1 MFNLEKLFVD
11 VFAPVSG
18 DSVTILLD
26 EPHDIIKDTRTWQ
39 ERRRMAKDWLRQ
51 MELFAPGYGISV
63 NPIITYAT
71 TGAHH
76 ADLPV
81 YGKYANKKVRLEDA
95 VIDANI
101 LIALTEYSATSPLFH
116 LAKKYSHLRIAS
128 MPGATKS
135 MEEGGLSADYNKIAE
150 VCQKLAPYFE
160 QAEFIEVTFSTG
172 HQVLFDLSDHKQVF
186 QDNGILH
193 PGTRIDEPYF
203 TNLPAGEVC
212 VCPNESQDS
221 KTEGE
226 IPVLID
232 NETMIFI
239 VEHNQIVDVV
249 GEEENSKKMREKFD
263 QEAALRNIAEVAI
276 GVNPKARV
284 TGNVLEDEKAGFHWA
299 YGRSDLFGGKITP
312 ASFSSPERVAH
323 IDSVYAKE
331 SPIYCSQLEFVFA
344 DNSRKI
350 AIQDGNLQI
359 D

>member
-1 MFNLEKLFVD
+1 MLSPESELKDKKFDLFTFWGSWESGGNNFTIGGEMSEFRIVQEHPEKEFIPFEELYELMQQKKD
-11 VFAPVSG
+11 KIIEDASK
-18 DSVTILLD
+18 LLN
-26 EPHDIIKDTRTWQ
+26 PNGGIMIISSRYTFHGAGLTTKQLPWEKRIMLRLGQTFF
-39 ERRRMAKDWLRQ
+39 ERGAK
-51 MELFAPGYGISV
+51 EVYFIGISKDSIERQLSNSDFKDV
-63 NPIITYAT
+63 ARK
-71 TGAHH
+71 
-76 ADLPV
+76 L
-81 YGKYANKKVRLEDA
+81 
-95 VIDANI
+95 IDD
-101 LIALTEYSATSPLFH
+101 E
-116 LAKKYSHLRIAS
+116 
-128 MPGATKS
+128 
-135 MEEGGLSADYNKIAE
+135 
-150 VCQKLAPYFE
+150 
-160 QAEFIEVTFSTG
+160 
-172 HQVLFDLSDHKQVF
+172 VLFDLSDHKQVF